1 MSASRPVSRIFFD
14 ANDSK
19 LLHIVNDVLSRDS
32 RQLSMSS
39 LLAPYMH
46 PHGIKEM
53 AASQGLRIA
62 YAAASLLGSLKAGT
76 AANRLSALRCLMD
89 EVLLS
94 ATSHFKKNTA
104 RVLIQIMKELVRH
117 PHDEEMQLRLAH
129 DFRMAVSGRPRIV
142 RQELAKY
149 HLLEMPEEWNQLA
162 FDDRVHDAHT
172 KGRKTPTHLVMDA
185 WIKGLRYLTVVYY
198 NYVRP
203 EVVEELL
210 GAAAILDMHIRI
222 GIEVSCRF
230 QDKYVRITWEPHG
243 FADAKAFQ
251 DFLRE
256 PAVREFMEE
265 GRQVSAYQQRYVLDV
280 LDAFNARHREVL
292 NKTYGV
298 QLEALRPQ
306 DFLRF
311 VGSGQPSLLHLAKY
325 IQGLLRPHLDRVAEQ
340 MRAEFSTAGE
350 ERRRELQAQINVMN
364 ALDSELLIASY
375 LQPARNPDLYDP
387 NIPQDG
393 PEVPANLFS
402 GPGAILERLT
412 NLHSGSRFIL
422 NLSNLSIPDIVE
434 ILFDCQGRL
443 THIEIYNLKDAW
455 RGKCSHLL
463 PALAECQGDA
473 VEAVSP
479 EKMFAQVAEL
489 QRALNED
496 NVIALKRIIRGIIWG
511 FEEDR
516 SRIKKNLATARKNDD
531 AEQVR
536 ILDPLLS
543 AMDVRKAKLLEILF
557 HIGAFHGFYKHHKL
571 GARLGSASTG
581 QSRRQQGMGVV
592 VLDTLPARA
601 RREALLRVSSV
612 LPLTVGTTMHT
623 SVPQTTT
630 NQNERRWCW
639 LRTFFGS
646 RDSQTRLRTTW
657 SMGDISIHP
666 GQPGNIAALGG
677 VQLHQDNGFYLEK
690 PPASATKQ
698 RSFRYLNT
706 GLKNYIKIVAGFIP
720 AFLTF
725 WLIQDWWVLA
735 YLGGFIWFGITGV
748 RNIIQAVVGGG
759 GLRRSPLMQWNSLVS
774 WSRISESL
782 LYTGIS
788 VPLLDYLIKNLL
800 LDQGLGITISTSPV
814 TLYSVIAITNGLY
827 IYSHNVFR
835 GLPKGAAIVSLFR
848 SILSIPLA
856 LGFSAILGSAMQLA
870 ALPGVDEMLQKWAAV
885 ISKLASDCVAAITAG
900 YVDRQTNIRMR
911 LTDYAAKRALMFDA
925 FARLDVMFPEED
937 VLDMLQSPKTLIET
951 LNYEARDLDE
961 VFIVNALDLMYFWM
975 YQPRARKALAMM
987 IRDMSQEERL
997 IMYRSQ
1003 LVLRRYREISQLFVD
1018 GLVGKNFSKAL
1029 AFYLDHSEKYLE
1041 DMRELGRKHKAAVL

>member
-1 MSASRPVSRIFFD
+1 MSASRPVSRVFFD

-32 RQLSMSS
+32 RQQSMSS
-39 LLAPYMH
+39 LLAHYMH

-62 YAAASLLGSLKAGT
+62 YAAASLLGSLKVGT

-104 RVLIQIMKELVRH
+104 RVLVQIMKELIRH
-117 PHDEEMQLRLAH
+117 PHDEETQLRLAH

-142 RQELAKY
+142 RRELAKY

-172 KGRKTPTHLVMDA
+172 KGRKTPTHLVLDA

-210 GAAAILDMHIRI
+210 GAAALLDMHIRI

-230 QDKYVRITWEPHG
+230 RDKYVRITWEPHG

-256 PAVREFMEE
+256 PAVRAFMEE
-265 GRQVSAYQQRYVLDV
+265 GRKVSAYQQRYVLNA
-280 LDAFNARHREVL
+280 LEAFNVRHRDTL
-292 NKTYGV
+292 NATYGV
-298 QLEALRPQ
+298 ELEPLRTQ

-311 VGSGQPSLLHLAKY
+311 VSSGQPSLLHLAKY
-325 IQGLLRPHLDRVAEQ
+325 IQGLLRPHLDRAAER
-340 MRAEFSTAGE
+340 MRVEFAAAGE

-364 ALDSELLIASY
+364 ALDSELLISTY
-375 LQPARNPDLYDP
+375 LQPQRNPDLYDP
-387 NIPQDG
+387 HIPHDD
-393 PEVPANLFS
+393 PDVPPSLFL
-402 GPGAILERLT
+402 GPGTVLEHLT

-422 NLSNLSIPDIVE
+422 SLSNVSIPDIVE
-434 ILFDCQGRL
+434 ILFACQGRL
-443 THIEIYNLKDAW
+443 THIEMYSLKDAW
-455 RGKCSHLL
+455 RGKCSQLL
-463 PALAECQGDA
+463 PTLAECQGDA
-473 VEAVSP
+473 VEAVHP
-479 EKMFAQVAEL
+479 EKIFAQVAEL

-516 SRIKKNLATARKNDD
+516 TRIKKMLAAARQNDD
-531 AEQVR
+531 ADQVD
-536 ILDPLLS
+536 ILDPVLS
-543 AMDVRKAKLLEILF
+543 SMDERKAALLDILF

-571 GARLGSASTG
+571 GARLGSGSTG
-581 QSRRQQGMGVV
+581 QSRRQQGMGMV

-601 RREALLRVSSV
+601 RREAMLRISSV
-612 LPLTVGTTMHT
+612 LPLTVATTIHT
-623 SVPQTTT
+623 SVPQTRT
-630 NQNERRWCW
+630 NRNGKGWQW
-639 LRTFFGS
+639 LRKFSGNKNS
-646 RDSQTRLRTTW
+646 HDVRTTW
-657 SMGDISIHP
+657 TMEDIIIHP
-666 GQPGNIAALGG
+666 GKPGNIVALGG
-677 VQLHQDNGFYLEK
+677 VQLQQDNGFYLGES
-690 PPASATKQ
+690 PTSATRQ
-698 RSFRYLNT
+698 RPLCYLNT
-706 GLKNYIKIVAGFIP
+706 GLKNYIKILAGFVP

-725 WLIQDWWVLA
+725 WMTQDWWVLA

-759 GLRRSPLMQWNSLVS
+759 GLRRSPLMQWNSLIS

-788 VPLLDYLIKNLL
+788 VPLLDYLVKNLL
-800 LDQGLGITISTSPV
+800 LDQGLGITISTSPA
-814 TLYSVIAITNGLY
+814 TLYSVMAVVNGLY

-856 LGFSAILGSAMQLA
+856 LVFSTVLGSAMQLA

-911 LTDYAAKRALMFDA
+911 LTDYTAKRALMFDA

-975 YQPRARKALAMM
+975 YQPRARKALSMI
-987 IRDMSQEERL
+987 IRDMTQEERL

-1041 DMRELGRKHKAAVL
+1041 DMRELGRKHQAALA